1 MDAWI
6 LRLKDE
12 FKQDYQKGEEYYF
25 GDYYVTK
32 ELNEIE
38 IIKDKNDFIEWMK
51 WHEKTMYEK
60 YGSDAICNFGYTKMM
75 ERFEF
80 VEVEVIEP
88 E

>member
-51 WHEKTMYEK
+51 WHEKTMY
-60 YGSDAICNFGYTKMM
+60 
-75 ERFEF
+75 
-80 VEVEVIEP
+80 
-88 E
+88 